1 MQKTLMS
8 KKLLALLL
16 IVTLLP
22 ASLAF
27 AKEDEKAENEVL
39 KLSLEDAIKLAEENN
54 QQVKLSEL
62 ALEKAKLERQQ
73 YRHQDKRIRDAI
85 DSWEQ
90 MTPEEKADM
99 DLEEYMT
106 RLGEYEALS
115 SFDTSSQMDLL
126 DKKTEVY
133 LKLAEAGIDVTIRGI
148 RFGVEAAYYGAISA
162 RDNRLL
168 AEAAVER

>member
-62 ALEKAKLERQQ
+62 ALEKAKLGRQQ
-73 YRHQDKRIRDAI
+73 YRYQDKKNRGFLIKKKKKKKGGNSFVYKKKKQRKKRGAPRGRRD
-85 DSWEQ
+85 
-90 MTPEEKADM
+90 
-99 DLEEYMT
+99 
-106 RLGEYEALS
+106 
-115 SFDTSSQMDLL
+115 DTKFL
-126 DKKTEVY
+126 
-133 LKLAEAGIDVTIRGI
+133 
-148 RFGVEAAYYGAISA
+148 
-162 RDNRLL
+162 
-168 AEAAVER
+168 

>member
-62 ALEKAKLERQQ
+62 ALEKAKLGRQQ
-73 YRHQDKRIRDAI
+73 YRHRQEN
-85 DSWEQ
+85 S
-90 MTPEEKADM
+90 
-99 DLEEYMT
+99 DLEDEIRRQIEWWIPLVM
-106 RLGEYEALS
+106 
-115 SFDTSSQMDLL
+115 
-126 DKKTEVY
+126 KKN
-133 LKLAEAGIDVTIRGI
+133 KH
-148 RFGVEAAYYGAISA
+148 S
-162 RDNRLL
+162 
-168 AEAAVER
+168 